1 MLAQKSTV
9 KNVFSVPKQ
18 YIRKCLYLSVDYQSY
33 ICCRNA
39 KSSTLVRLFI
49 LELVVLDTVQIAQ

>member
-39 KSSTLVRLFI
+39 KSSTVRLFT
-49 LELVVLDTVQIAQ
+49 LELVLLDTV